1 MNRRFLVVLGLAV
14 VFSLLA
20 TYAFYS
26 AISRK
31 IANAQRRPAAVLV
44 VAARDLPVG
53 TLVKDADLKTVPWGG
68 PIAQNWLTRADEM
81 VGRGVVSTI
90 YAGEPVIQSRLAAKG
105 AGAGLAAVIPAGM
118 RAVAV
123 RVNEVVG
130 VSGYVVPGMRVDLI
144 GSGTPARSQNT
155 GTLTRTVLQ
164 NIEVLSAGQNMEHD
178 AQGKPVTVDVVNLLV
193 TPDQA
198 EILSLASMELK
209 IQLVLRNPLDTNV
222 AKTAGTGTNQLF
234 SMAAPAPVRTVARP
248 APKPAPAPP
257 VAAPPP
263 PAPRPTIEVIHGN
276 KRTEVPIAFAE
287 PLETTK

>member
-1 MNRRFLVVLGLAV
+1 MTLG
-14 VFSLLA
+14 
-20 TYAFYS
+20 
-26 AISRK
+26 
-31 IANAQRRPAAVLV
+31 RPW
-44 VAARDLPVG
+44 R
-53 TLVKDADLKTVPWGG
+53 
-68 PIAQNWLTRADEM
+68 
-81 VGRGVVSTI
+81 
-90 YAGEPVIQSRLAAKG
+90 VITA
-105 AGAGLAAVIPAGM
+105 
-118 RAVAV
+118 
-123 RVNEVVG
+123 
-130 VSGYVVPGMRVDLI
+130 
-144 GSGTPARSQNT
+144 

-178 AQGKPVTVDVVNLLV
+178 AQGKPVAVDVVNLLV

-234 SMAAPAPVRTVARP
+234 SMASPPPVRTVARP

-257 VAAPPP
+257 AAAPPP

>member
-20 TYAFYS
+20 TYAFYIAITRRIAS
-26 AISRK
+26 AP
-31 IANAQRRPAAVLV
+31 RRPTAVLV

-68 PIAQNWLTRADEM
+68 PVARNWLTRADEM

-130 VSGYVVPGMRVDLI
+130 VSGYVVPGMRVDVI
-144 GSGTPARSQNT
+144 GSGTPARAQNT

-178 AQGKPVTVDVVNLLV
+178 AQGKPVAVDVVNLLV

-234 SMAAPAPVRTVARP
+234 SMASPPPVRTVARP

-257 VAAPPP
+257 AAAPPP